1 MSDKAREIAAQA
13 WCYPATK
20 SIDMQPE
27 LAEAFADILSQ
38 YIEREERL
46 VKLIK
51 HWRVTA
57 PYCETVDDA
66 SALCDCADEL
76 EAILNR

>member
-1 MSDKAREIAAQA
+1 MGDEFDATPDDDGWDEGHPIFQMALENDFLRKA
-13 WCYPATK
+13 
-20 SIDMQPE
+20 
-27 LAEAFADILSQ
+27 